1 MLGLYASGLT
11 NVKEMALPTAADD
24 GDEPA
29 PLNDLS
35 ELVASWQG
43 HVGAAANDLV
53 AIVVSEHRG
62 GSSPGKR

>member
-1 MLGLYASGLT
+1 MLGSYASGLT
-11 NVKEMALPTAADD
+11 NVKEMTLPIATDD

-62 GSSPGKR
+62 DPPP